1 MGKKNIVEKSTKNTD
16 FLNSNLDEKT
26 SIYFKYIFFAL
37 CAFVLLVLPVLSLKI
52 GPSSDEVF
60 QKPLGDLSYDFVTSF
75 GKEDSLFRYEYKKDQ
90 DPALLWYY
98 GTLVEVPAAAIY
110 KIWETDPFLTRHVVI
125 ALFCSL
131 LFIFGGL
138 AGKKI
143 GGWRAGV
150 LAMLFLLLSPRLFG
164 ESLNNPKDPTF
175 AAGYI
180 FAIYGILC
188 VISEMPKIS
197 WRSAIVLMLG
207 IGSAFGVR
215 AGGGLLLFAYT
226 GLFVFLFLW
235 FDENSRKNLQ
245 NLNIKAFSDLIVKLV
260 VAFVGAWIIG
270 IMFWPLAL
278 KAPISTPF
286 TALKMQS
293 AFPVI
298 IRVLFGGEYIVS
310 NEVPWTYNPEY
321 ILITTPLIIIAGM
334 IIGVLLLPKIKQYFD
349 WRLVAIV
356 LFASL
361 FPLFYIVY
369 KKSALYNGWRHSY
382 FAYCGLAVFAALGF
396 EMLFR
401 MLKNKMAHIALYA
414 VLFIGL
420 LIPTVF
426 IAKSFPM
433 SYIYFNELVG
443 GLDGAYGNYQ
453 IDYYAAS
460 AKPAADWV
468 RENIPLKEGEK
479 FVSNNPWELNV
490 CWESDK
496 SARRSNYIR
505 YRERNEHDWD
515 YAVFLPQFVDPN
527 MMRKK
532 YFPPKGTIHEVR
544 VENSV
549 IACVVK
555 RENKSDFYGI
565 EAVKKGDFQNGISLL
580 EDAVRYDN
588 YNEIAWTYL
597 GLAYAQTGRMQDA
610 TNALTNA
617 ISISPEYQLPQ
628 AIYQQIIGAK

>member
-1 MGKKNIVEKSTKNTD
+1 MKTGAV
-16 FLNSNLDEKT
+16 FQDE
-26 SIYFKYIFFAL
+26 SSDIFKYLFYII
-37 CAFVLLVLPVLSLKI
+37 CAFVLFVRPILSTEI
-52 GPSSDEVF
+52 GPSSDEVY
-60 QKPLGDLSYDFVTSF
+60 QQPLGDLSYEYIVSL
-75 GKEDSLFRYEYKKDQ
+75 GKNDSLFHYRANDRD
-90 DPALLWYY
+90 DPALLLNY
-98 GTLVEVPAAAIY
+98 GTFVEVTASAIY
-110 KIWETDPFLTRHVVI
+110 KNFGTDPFPTRHVVFTV
-125 ALFCSL
+125 FCSL

-150 LAMLFLLLSPRLFG
+150 LAMLFLLLSPRFFG

-175 AAGYI
+175 AAGYM
-180 FAIYGILC
+180 FGLYGILL
-188 VISEMPKIS
+188 VISELPKVS
-197 WRSAIVLMLG
+197 WRTAIVLMLG
-207 IGSAFGVR
+207 IGSAFAVR
-215 AGGGLLLFAYT
+215 VGALLLFAYT
-226 GLFVFLFLW
+226 VMFVFAFLWLNESTRKDLQSLNLKAFKDLFV
-235 FDENSRKNLQ
+235 K
-245 NLNIKAFSDLIVKLV
+245 IP

-270 IMFWPLAL
+270 IMTWPAAL
-278 KAPISTPF
+278 RAPISQPF
-286 TALKMQS
+286 HALSVQS
-293 AFPVI
+293 AFPVV
-298 IRVLFGGEYIVS
+298 IRVLFGGEYIMS

-334 IIGVLLLPKIKQYFD
+334 IIGGLLIPKIKQYFD
-349 WRLVAIV
+349 WRLVAII

-382 FAYCGLAVFAALGF
+382 FTYCGLAVFAALGF

-401 MLKNKMAHIALYA
+401 MFKTKMAHVTLYV

-420 LIPTVF
+420 LLPTVF
-426 IAKSFPM
+426 IVKSFPM
-433 SYIYFNELVG
+433 SYLYFNELVG

-468 RENIPLKEGEK
+468 RKNIPLKEGEK

-496 SARRSNYIR
+496 SPRRSNYIR

-532 YFPPKGTIHEVR
+532 YFPPKVTIHEVR

-555 RENKSDFYGI
+555 RENKSDYYGI
-565 EAVKKGDFQNGISLL
+565 EAVKKGDFQNGIRLL

-588 YNEIAWTYL
+588 YNEIAWAYL

-610 TNALTNA
+610 TNALANS
-617 ISISPEYQLPQ
+617 INISPEYQLPQ